1 MEAYVSP
8 SSSSATTD
16 GQLDAAGA
24 ATFVL
29 VPGRWH
35 GGSHFRPLTDRLR
48 ARGHVVHEL
57 TLSGVGER
65 SHIPAGVVNL
75 DTHIEDVVNVF
86 EQEDLHDAVLCG
98 HSYGGMVIAGVAD
111 RVGDRIARIVY
122 IDAYV
127 PEDGDSC
134 FSLTTPAFRR
144 LFIDGARGDGLA
156 VAPPPGHS
164 RGATSHPIAS
174 LLQAISLSGRQND
187 VARRDYV
194 YLSGWSGTP
203 FTDVYERLRQD
214 DGWRVHELPTG
225 HNGMAEA
232 PDELAAILLTDTKP
246 L

>member
-1 MEAYVSP
+1 VNP
-8 SSSSATTD
+8 SLSSATAD
-16 GQLDAAGA
+16 DLVRAPGA

-29 VPGRWH
+29 VPGGWH
-35 GGSHFRPLTDRLR
+35 GGWNFRPITDRLR

-86 EQEDLHDAVLCG
+86 EQEDLHGAVLCG

-111 RVGDRIARIVY
+111 RVRERIARIIY

-134 FSLTTPAFRR
+134 FSLTTPAFQQ
-144 LFIDGARGDGLA
+144 LFLDGARSDGLA
-156 VAPPPGHS
+156 VAPPAWLD
-164 RGATSHPIAS
+164 RRATSHPIAS
-174 LLQAISLSGRQND
+174 FLQAISLSGHQND

-203 FTDVYERLRQD
+203 FTDIYERLRQD
-214 DGWRVHELPTG
+214 DRWHVHELPTG

-232 PDELAAILLTDTKP
+232 PDELAAILLEGIVP
-246 L
+246 

>member
-1 MEAYVSP
+1 M
-8 SSSSATTD
+8 
-16 GQLDAAGA
+16 
-24 ATFVL
+24 
-29 VPGRWH
+29 
-35 GGSHFRPLTDRLR
+35 
-48 ARGHVVHEL
+48 
-57 TLSGVGER
+57 
-65 SHIPAGVVNL
+65 
-75 DTHIEDVVNVF
+75 
-86 EQEDLHDAVLCG
+86 
-98 HSYGGMVIAGVAD
+98 
-111 RVGDRIARIVY
+111 
-122 IDAYV
+122 
-127 PEDGDSC
+127 
-134 FSLTTPAFRR
+134 
-144 LFIDGARGDGLA
+144 
-156 VAPPPGHS
+156 APPPGHS